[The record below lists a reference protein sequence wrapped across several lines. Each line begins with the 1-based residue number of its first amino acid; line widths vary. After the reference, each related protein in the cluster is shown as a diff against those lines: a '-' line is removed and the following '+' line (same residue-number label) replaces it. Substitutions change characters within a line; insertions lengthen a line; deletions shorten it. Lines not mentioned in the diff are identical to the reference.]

1 MCIRDRISLAS
12 FPTFNPNLRPK
23 NLFKKDPSNSP
34 IFNRAVQGIYELG
47 SVFKIF
53 PVALGMETNVINP
66 KTEFNT
72 HNPIKIGGRTIKD
85 YKYFGPKLSVE
96 DIILKSSNIGT
107 VRIAQK
113 IGSTNLKAFYKNL
126 GLFDTTTL
134 ELPETKGTKP
144 QKPKKWNNLE
154 TATASYGHGIA
165 AVSYTHLTLP
175 TKA

>member
-1 MCIRDRISLAS
+1 
-12 FPTFNPNLRPK
+12 
-23 NLFKKDPSNSP
+23 
-34 IFNRAVQGIYELG
+34 
-47 SVFKIF
+47 
-53 PVALGMETNVINP
+53 METNVINP

-72 HNPIKIGGRTIKD
+72 HNPIKIGRTIKD

-144 QKPKKWNNLE
+144 QKPKKME
-154 TATASYGHGIA
+154 
-165 AVSYTHLTLP
+165 
-175 TKA
+175 